1 MASDEVAKPAATD
14 TAGWEYGTAAPD
26 GMDTAAAPDA
36 AAGPLSQSGD
46 GTSAKNI
53 GRFGMVL
60 G

>member
-1 MASDEVAKPAATD
+1 MAKPAATD